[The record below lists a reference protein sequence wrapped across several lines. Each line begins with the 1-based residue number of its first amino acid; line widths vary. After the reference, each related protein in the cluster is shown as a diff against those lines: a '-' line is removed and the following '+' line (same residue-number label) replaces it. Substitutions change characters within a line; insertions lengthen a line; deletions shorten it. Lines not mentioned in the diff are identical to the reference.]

1 MLYIVL
7 LILLPPSSYSLVSS
21 CSNDKVELA
30 NDILTWKSY
39 GDFSKFCAK
48 ISLLFNYTY
57 EVKVFL
63 NSIRCQQSLSPINL
77 EDSVDC
83 VEFLKALRL

>member
-30 NDILTWKSY
+30 NDILMWNSY
-39 GDFSKFCAK
+39 SDFSELCAK
-48 ISLLFNYTY
+48 IGLLFYNID
-57 EVKVFL
+57 EAKVFL
-63 NSIRCQQSLSPINL
+63 NYIQCQQSLPPVNL
-77 EDSVDC
+77 EDSADC
-83 VEFLKALRL
+83 VELLGALRL